1 MKKAD
6 AVKAHLVAALPIF
19 RTNPD
24 QLKVWVDDG
33 RIVSRRT
40 PALGFEYRYQLQILA
55 EAVSIGPDDLLIP
68 LLLWLREHQPDLLL
82 RFQED
87 ASALRFAADI
97 LDEDRWNIAVI
108 LDLTEA
114 VTLVARPDGSGWDVE
129 HLPEPSPDD
138 PLLPGASQDQSLAT
152 LFAADRQ
159 VLP

>member
-6 AVKAHLVAALPIF
+6 AVRAHLLVALPAF

-33 RIVSRRT
+33 RVVSRRT

-55 EAVSIGPDDLLIP
+55 EAVTIGPDELLIP
-68 LLLWLREHQPDLLL
+68 LLLWLRDHQPDLLL

-87 ASALRFAADI
+87 ASAIRFAADI
-97 LDEDRWNIAVI
+97 LDEQSWNIAVTI
-108 LDLTEA
+108 DLTEA
-114 VTLVARPDGSGWDVE
+114 VTVTPRADGSGWDVE

-138 PLLPGASQDQSLAT
+138 PLLAGASGDRPLTA
-152 LFAADRQ
+152 LYVADRR